1 MPTQHNIG
9 GAASLLEFDSS
20 IPYEIFKRNLK
31 LLRVGQVIVDFEI
44 ILEKN
49 RVIFYGS
56 PNKHKSRTVRGK
68 VRLEVAGK
76 LNVKEIMI
84 TLAGEF
90 HIANE
95 NAPTFASDEIPLQ
108 GTLFSTC
115 ILLANKRTL
124 NPGVH
129 EFYFEFSLPGDLP
142 ESMSSDLVLCEYFL
156 KAEIVAR
163 GLGDLHTRN
172 KVVDVVD
179 LFVQRSMLQSDDDV
193 KQGLDATRY
202 TGSRD
207 KILDFEFLL
216 PKILRLNTDVLT
228 FHARWDGLRVDNVTF
243 LFVQTESFTSLQ
255 AVEGQESSSDRKTKV
270 ISGPFRFDMPRK
282 EPLKLQ
288 SRPMTFQL
296 PITEPF
302 VRDYDLYNVEIRH
315 QLIISIQMANK
326 NKESIQLCIPI
337 MIESIVESMETI
349 PLPCHISQSNQA
361 AFLHFANKTYR
372 GKPLE
377 DNNPPEPPSLNR
389 FARAEQREHSTIVDD
404 SNESTAVAS
413 ESIQTN
419 EQTLQVPRRTSSII
433 IRKNSTNNSNHND
446 VNVINIHHSISTIN
460 ESASEFT
467 VDEIS
472 NENSNTIATTVTFTN
487 NAEHERN
494 SHGFPQK
501 GSQKST
507 FVINSGNV
515 IAEKFTKFNHLLQ
528 RNRSNNR
535 SISVSKK
542 GANRPKRAASSA
554 SAAKFAPGLLEFL
567 NRLPNANTANANA
580 SLTT

>member
-1 MPTQHNIG
+1 MPTQNNLG
-9 GAASLLEFDSS
+9 GAAAASLLEFDSS
-20 IPYEIFKRNLK
+20 IPYEIFIRNLK

-56 PNKHKSRTVRGK
+56 PNDKSRTVRGK

-95 NAPTFASDEIPLQ
+95 NTTSFTSDEIPFQ

-129 EFYFEFSLPGDLP
+129 EFLFEFSLPVDLP
-142 ESMSSDLVLCEYFL
+142 ESMSSDLILCEYFL
-156 KAEIVAR
+156 KAEIIAR
-163 GLGDLHTRN
+163 GLGDLKARN

-179 LFVQRSMLQSDDDV
+179 LFVQRAMLQSDDYI
-193 KQGLDATRY
+193 KQGLDASRY

-207 KILDFEFLL
+207 KVLDFEFLL

-228 FHARWDGLRVDNVTF
+228 FHARWDGLRVDYVTF
-243 LFVQTESFTSLQ
+243 LFVQTESFRGSH
-255 AVEGQESSSDRKTKV
+255 ADEGHELSSDRKTKA

-302 VRDYDLYNVEIRH
+302 VRDYNLCNVEIRH

-337 MIESIVESMETI
+337 MIESI
-349 PLPCHISQSNQA
+349 
-361 AFLHFANKTYR
+361 
-372 GKPLE
+372 
-377 DNNPPEPPSLNR
+377 
-389 FARAEQREHSTIVDD
+389 
-404 SNESTAVAS
+404 
-413 ESIQTN
+413 
-419 EQTLQVPRRTSSII
+419 
-433 IRKNSTNNSNHND
+433 
-446 VNVINIHHSISTIN
+446 
-460 ESASEFT
+460 SASEYT
-467 VDEIS
+467 ADYTS
-472 NENSNTIATTVTFTN
+472 NENSNTIATTVTYTN
-487 NAEHERN
+487 NTEQERN
-494 SHGFPQK
+494 TQGFPQK
-501 GSQKST
+501 GSQKPT
-507 FVINSGNV
+507 FVTNSGNV
-515 IAEKFTKFNHLLQ
+515 IADKITKINHLLQ
-528 RNRSNNR
+528 RNRSNMR
-535 SISVSKK
+535 SIPISKK
-542 GANRPKRAASSA
+542 GAKRPVRAASSA
-554 SAAKFAPGLLEFL
+554 SAAKFGPLLHELMSRF
-567 NRLPNANTANANA
+567 PNANAANVKKA